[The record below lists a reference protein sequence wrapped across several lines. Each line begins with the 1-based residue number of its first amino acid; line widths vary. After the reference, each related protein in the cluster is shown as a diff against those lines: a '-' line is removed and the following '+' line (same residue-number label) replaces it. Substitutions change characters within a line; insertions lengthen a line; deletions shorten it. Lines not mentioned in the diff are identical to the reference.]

1 MLDKN
6 SSRTSHS
13 QVHKS
18 CPKCGAR
25 IYVSED
31 RYGRYEECIQCGY
44 EYDLGVDK
52 EKQQQQVEKL
62 NRELG
67 VII

>member
-1 MLDKN
+1 MLDNNRKHH
-6 SSRTSHS
+6 R
-13 QVHKS
+13 
-18 CPKCGAR
+18 CPKCGGLLY
-25 IYVSED
+25 ITQD
-31 RYGRYEECIQCGY
+31 RYGRFEECIMCGY
-44 EYDLGVDK
+44 EYNLGVDK